1 MARDL
6 DPAWKALSDPH
17 RRRILDLL
25 RDGPKTTSD
34 LVRPFEI
41 SRFAVM
47 KHLRVLEQSGLVV
60 VERRGRERF
69 NHLNPVPIQEIYE
82 RWMTPYAAMWA
93 MDLMDLK
100 RTVERREALRKARK
114 DDERA
119 EARARVR
126 DPHRRSDRRRL
137 G

>member
-1 MARDL
+1 MPRDL
-6 DPAWKALSDPH
+6 DPVWKALADPH

-25 RDGPKTTSD
+25 RDRPKTTGH

-69 NHLNPVPIQEIYE
+69 NHLNPVPLQAIYE

-100 RTVERREALRKARK
+100 RTVERREALRKERK
-114 DDERA
+114 HDERS
-119 EARARVR
+119 EAHARVR
-126 DPHRRSDRRRL
+126 DPHRRTDRRGL

>member
-6 DPAWKALSDPH
+6 DPVWKALADPH

-25 RDGPKTTSD
+25 RDGPKTTGD
-34 LVRPFEI
+34 LVRPFDL

-60 VERRGRERF
+60 VERRGRERW
-69 NHLNPVPIQEIYE
+69 NHLNPVPIQAIYE
-82 RWMTPYAAMWA
+82 RWMTPYAALWA

-100 RTVERREALRKARK
+100 RTVERRLSRRKARK
-114 DDERA
+114 DDERP
-119 EARARVR
+119 EAGARVR
-126 DPHRRSDRRRL
+126 DPHRGEGRGRL